1 MRVISGSAK
10 GKKLISSKSREIR
23 PTSDKV
29 KMAIFNI
36 LRHGV
41 INFDFNGCYT
51 LDLFSGSGSLGI
63 ESLSRGSEFCFFL
76 DISHGSHLVCK
87 KNLQS
92 CGFTHHSVNRIWDIR
107 KKKPFFVENK
117 FDLILADPPYG
128 SEHPKNILE
137 FVKKNDLLKANG
149 VLVIEDDIRSDFEIN
164 NNYKLIEKKVY
175 GKTQVIFVILS

>member
-63 ESLSRGSEFCFFL
+63 ESLSRGSEFCFFFRHKSWL
-76 DISHGSHLVCK
+76 TSGLQK
-87 KNLQS
+87 KS
-92 CGFTHHSVNRIWDIR
+92 
-107 KKKPFFVENK
+107 
-117 FDLILADPPYG
+117 
-128 SEHPKNILE
+128 SELRLYASLGE
-137 FVKKNDLLKANG
+137 
-149 VLVIEDDIRSDFEIN
+149 
-164 NNYKLIEKKVY
+164 
-175 GKTQVIFVILS
+175 

>member
-10 GKKLISSKSREIR
+10 GKKLISTKNREIR

-76 DISHGSHLVCK
+76 DISHSSHQVCK
-87 KNLQS
+87 KIFKAAALRISRRIEFGILERKNLFLS
-92 CGFTHHSVNRIWDIR
+92 KINLISYLLTHHME
-107 KKKPFFVENK
+107 EN
-117 FDLILADPPYG
+117 
-128 SEHPKNILE
+128 
-137 FVKKNDLLKANG
+137 
-149 VLVIEDDIRSDFEIN
+149 
-164 NNYKLIEKKVY
+164 
-175 GKTQVIFVILS
+175 TQKIY

>member
-76 DISHGSHLVCK
+76 DISHGSHQVCK

-92 CGFTHHSVNRIWDIR
+92 CGFTHLSANIIWDIR

-128 SEHPKNILE
+128 LS
-137 FVKKNDLLKANG
+137 
-149 VLVIEDDIRSDFEIN
+149 
-164 NNYKLIEKKVY
+164 LIH
-175 GKTQVIFVILS
+175 I

>member
-10 GKKLISSKSREIR
+10 GKKLISTKNREIR

-63 ESLSRGSEFCFFL
+63 ESLSRGSEFCFFWTSVIVHIKFAKKIFKAAAL
-76 DISHGSHLVCK
+76 RISR
-87 KNLQS
+87 
-92 CGFTHHSVNRIWDIR
+92 RI
-107 KKKPFFVENK
+107 
-117 FDLILADPPYG
+117 
-128 SEHPKNILE
+128 
-137 FVKKNDLLKANG
+137 
-149 VLVIEDDIRSDFEIN
+149 
-164 NNYKLIEKKVY
+164 
-175 GKTQVIFVILS
+175 